1 MLRSR
6 IVEEAKMLIQ
16 PKMEHT
22 GAIRLTLTGRMNANA
37 IGEVR
42 RAIERVRRRRARV
55 MLDLSELTL
64 VDRPSLAF
72 LNEQNTDEIELI
84 NCPAYLESWIKKVDR

>member
-1 MLRSR
+1 
-6 IVEEAKMLIQ
+6 MLIQ
-16 PKMEHT
+16 PKMEQT
-22 GAIRLTLTGRMNANA
+22 GAIRLTLNGRMNANA
-37 IGEVR
+37 IGELR

-72 LNEQNTDEIELI
+72 LNEQDKDEIELI
-84 NCPAYLESWIKKVDR
+84 NCPAYLESWIKKS